1 MLHELYMKNMALIDE
16 ARIQFGEGLN
26 ILTGETGAGKTIII
40 GAVNLLLGGRADSS
54 LIRRGSDRAEV
65 QGMFAIP
72 PSLRGEDRTLSE
84 LIEGEDQLIIHR
96 IIASD
101 GKNKCYINNRMVTVG
116 LLVEIGRRLID
127 LHGQHEH
134 QSLFRAASHVEFL
147 DNYGG
152 DELLQLLERFH
163 NAYRKLKEHNDEL
176 AKLRGAEREL
186 LAKRDLLQ
194 FQVREIDEAA
204 LVDREDTELMQER
217 ELLRSAEKIYTATGQ
232 AVNLLSGGTDMS
244 AATELVAS
252 AVNGLRSVANVDPNL
267 DEVTERLDS
276 LLIEA
281 EDCIAILRSYETKL
295 DFPPG
300 RLQEVEDRLALISL
314 LKKKYGS
321 MISEII
327 SYRNK
332 AADELVDY
340 DTIDERIEGLDSSVT
355 KIKEELA
362 DIVLRQ
368 SDIRKTIAER
378 FANDVRE
385 ELACLN
391 MPSASF
397 KVLCIR
403 EPDNDGLL
411 VNSEKVRVYPHGI
424 DRIEFMVS
432 ANRGEPVKSLVKI
445 ASGGEISRIMLALK
459 IILADADEV
468 PTLIFDEIDVGIGGK
483 TAMAVGEKMSILA
496 GKHQVIAVTHLPQIA
511 SFADVHFSVL
521 KKEVEDR
528 TVTEIKELT
537 DKDRISEMARL
548 LSGNTHSNV
557 SLKHAEELIAEAQ
570 RNKSS
575 IAK

>member
-1 MLHELYMKNMALIDE
+1 MKNMALIDE

-72 PSLRGEDRTLSE
+72 PSLRGEDSTLSE